1 MMTWRNAIARFF
13 GLTATGDEIKAPITR
28 LSVLSSGR
36 ILVNGRTASAADVAQ
51 ALEQTKARRG
61 SVWFYRE
68 STGAEPPSE
77 AVVVFK
83 MIVDHKVPVSLS
95 TKPDF
100 SDFVDEQG
108 RAEPKK

>member
-1 MMTWRNAIARFF
+1 MVKWRAAIARFF
-13 GLTATGDEIKAPITR
+13 GLTAAGDEIEAPITR

-36 ILVNGRTASAADVAQ
+36 ILVNGRAASAAEVAQ
-51 ALEQTKARRG
+51 ALEQTKAKRG

-68 STGAEPPSE
+68 SAGVEPASE
-77 AVVVFK
+77 AVEVFK

-108 RAEPKK
+108 IAHPKK